1 MSPLKITKRY
11 IYFRFMLFDMVEPV
25 PLFIVGLSKDEP
37 ANDIISS
44 KFGAALEKVQQVL
57 SHIIEAKIT
66 VETQNPEGSR
76 THYEATASVKTSND
90 TLIYTE
96 SGWDILKIADQL
108 SKKLEGELSKH
119 DDKRQRESIRKRDA

>member
-1 MSPLKITKRY
+1 
-11 IYFRFMLFDMVEPV
+11 MVESV
-25 PLFIVGLSKDEP
+25 PLFVIGLSKDEP
-37 ANDIISS
+37 ANEILSS

-66 VETQNPEGSR
+66 IESQNPEGSR
-76 THYEATASVKTSND
+76 THYDVTASVKTSKN

-108 SKKLEGELSKH
+108 SRKLEGELSKH
-119 DDKRQRESIRKRDA
+119 DDKRQRDSIRKRES

>member
-1 MSPLKITKRY
+1 MANS
-11 IYFRFMLFDMVEPV
+11 V
-25 PLFIVGLSKDEP
+25 PLFVVGLSKDEP
-37 ANDIISS
+37 ANEILSS
-44 KFGAALEKVQQVL
+44 KFGTALGKVQQVL

-76 THYEATASVKTSND
+76 THYEVTASVKTSDN

-119 DDKRQRESIRKRDA
+119 DNKRQRESIRKREP